1 MPVCAWGDGFRL
13 CQGSKTV
20 PVCAWGGC
28 FRLCQALKSVPVCAW
43 GDGIKDCAKLHKCSL
58 MHKAHKQR
66 ENSLLHQIG
75 CLFPT
80 LG

>member
-1 MPVCAWGDGFRL
+1 
-13 CQGSKTV
+13 
-20 PVCAWGGC
+20 
-28 FRLCQALKSVPVCAW
+28 
-43 GDGIKDCAKLHKCSL
+43 LHKCSL